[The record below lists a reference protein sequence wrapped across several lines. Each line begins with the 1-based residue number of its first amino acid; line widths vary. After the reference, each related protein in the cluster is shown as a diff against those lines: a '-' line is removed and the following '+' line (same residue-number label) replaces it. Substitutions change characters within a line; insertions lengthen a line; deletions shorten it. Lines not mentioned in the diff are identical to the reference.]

1 MSSSKPFKIPTAVNL
16 SLGASGPDV
25 RDLQNFLEH
34 FGYLR
39 SQKQDHPYAFL
50 QDSTHLPT
58 VTPDTFDE
66 ATLTALHD
74 YQQFQGLPLSDQ
86 LDEATI
92 GQMSLPRCGVP
103 DTPARAGSFVAQG
116 NKWSKTDL
124 TYGFQEFTAD
134 LTPAQIRRAIAAAFQ
149 LWSQV
154 TPLTF
159 REVSL
164 TNNPDI
170 IIRFTTGDHEDDFPF
185 DGVGNVL
192 AHAFFPPP
200 NGGSLAGDTHFD
212 DAETWSVTLPTSGRD
227 LVTVAAHEFG
237 HALGLSHSQVQGAL
251 MAPTYSG
258 PQRFLSPDDING
270 IQSLYGDAN
279 NNLFADIAND
289 TYRQEILAAVDLQF
303 IAGFNDNTFRPLALL
318 TREQLVSM
326 SLEALKNIPGLN
338 LQLPS
343 QVSTSPFPDVGASRW
358 SAPKISFA
366 SANRIVAGYRDG
378 TFRPTATV
386 TRAEMMAILR
396 RTAEYVRSRQGLTP
410 QLPNTQPPFAFNDI
424 RNHWAEAVIQ
434 QMAGYCGVASP
445 LNERGRAFFP
455 TRPARRNYGAAATLR
470 MLNCVRAE

>member
-39 SQKQDHPYAFL
+39 SPTQDYSLDA
-50 QDSTHLPT
+50 THLPAA
-58 VTPDTFDE
+58 TPDTFDD
-66 ATLTALHD
+66 ATLTALHH
-74 YQQFQGLPLSDQ
+74 YQRFQGLPLSDQ

-103 DTPARAGSFVAQG
+103 DTPVRVEEFVVQG

-134 LTPAQIRRAIAAAFQ
+134 LSPAQIRGAIASAFR

-170 IIRFTTGDHEDDFPF
+170 IIRFTTGDHNDDFPF

-212 DAETWSVTLPTSGRD
+212 DAETWSVNLPASGRD

-251 MAPTYSG
+251 MAPTYRG
-258 PQRFLSPDDING
+258 PQRFLSQDDING
-270 IQSLYGDAN
+270 IQSLYGDTDQN
-279 NNLFADIAND
+279 RFTDIAND
-289 TYRQEILAAVDLQF
+289 IYRQEILAAVDRQF
-303 IAGFNDNTFRPLALL
+303 IAGFNDNTFRPLAFL

-326 SLEALKNIPGLN
+326 SLEALSSIPGLN
-338 LQLPS
+338 VPIPR
-343 QVSTSPFPDVGASRW
+343 QVGASPFPDVGASRW
-358 SAPKISFA
+358 SAAKISFA

-378 TFRPTATV
+378 TFRPTVTV

-396 RTAEYVRSRQGLTP
+396 RTAEYVRSRRGLTP
-410 QLPNTQPPFAFNDI
+410 QVPATQTPFAFNDI
-424 RNHWAEAVIQ
+424 RNHWAETVIQ
-434 QMAGYCGVASP
+434 QMSGYCGVASP
-445 LNERGRAFFP
+445 LNERGRDFFP
-455 TRPARRNYGAAATLR
+455 TRPARRNYGAATTLR
-470 MLNCVRAE
+470 MLNCLRAEQS

>member
-1 MSSSKPFKIPTAVNL
+1 MSSSKSFKIPTAVHL

-25 RDLQNFLEH
+25 RELQDFLEH

-39 SQKQDHPYAFL
+39 STQSDHPYEFL
-50 QDSTHLPT
+50 QDSTPLPT
-58 VTPDTFDE
+58 ATPDRFDE
-66 ATLTALHD
+66 ATLTALHH

-103 DTPARAGSFVAQG
+103 DAPVGEFVAQG

-124 TYGFQEFTAD
+124 TYGFQEFTSD
-134 LTPAQIRRAIAAAFQ
+134 LTPAQIRGAIASAFQ
-149 LWSQV
+149 LWSRV

-164 TNNPDI
+164 GSNPDI
-170 IIRFTTGDHEDDFPF
+170 IVRFTTGDHNDDFPF

-200 NGGSLAGDTHFD
+200 NGGNLAGDTHFD

-227 LVTVAAHEFG
+227 LATVAAHEFG

-251 MAPTYSG
+251 MAPTYRG
-258 PQRFLSPDDING
+258 PQRFLSQDDING

-279 NNLFADIAND
+279 NNRFADITD
-289 TYRQEILAAVDLQF
+289 DIYRSEILAAVDLNF
-303 IAGFNDNTFRPLALL
+303 IAGFNNNTFQPLALL

-326 SLEALKNIPGLN
+326 SLEALKNIPDLN

-343 QVSTSPFPDVGASRW
+343 QVGTSPFPDVNASRW
-358 SAPKISFA
+358 SAAKISFA
-366 SANRIVAGYRDG
+366 SVNQIVAGYRDG
-378 TFRPTATV
+378 TFRPTVTV

-396 RTAEYVRSRQGLTP
+396 RTAEFVRSRQGFNP
-410 QLPNTQPPFAFNDI
+410 QVPTTQTPFAFNDI
-424 RNHWAEAVIQ
+424 RNHWAEAVIE
-434 QMAGYCGVASP
+434 QMSGYCGVASP

-470 MLNCVRAE
+470 MLNCVRAV